1 MDGKH
6 TKMKKISIRSIF
18 IAPKDKLLV
27 QVDLSQAESWIVAYA
42 SGDQNMIHSLNHSDI
57 HTDSGAALFHSDNYC
72 THEWTKLPNETR
84 QCKKCKCEIEKTGRY
99 IGKRYNH
106 ASAYRM
112 KPPRA
117 AQVINKDSDKPPYVT
132 VTLSE
137 SKKYS
142 GLWHARYPNVS
153 KVWWPDIEYRLNRD
167 FRKLTTCYGRTR
179 QFFQKWGD
187 ELFKEA
193 TAFEPQ
199 STVADHFNGAIHPQ
213 LEIRGGL
220 LEIYNELIKPYNDR
234 RIINQSH
241 DSCIVEVPK
250 NEANE
255 VGLQMMTLL
264 RRPIVMNGV
273 EFTIPVD
280 GEIGERW
287 GELEPLKC

>member
-1 MDGKH
+1 
-6 TKMKKISIRSIF
+6 MKKISIRSIF
-18 IAPKDKLLV
+18 VAPKGKLLV

-57 HTDSGAALFHSDNYC
+57 HADTASSVVVDPENYC
-72 THEWTKLPNETR
+72 QHVWLKANDTHTCINCKLEVIKPA
-84 QCKKCKCEIEKTGRY
+84 RY
-99 IGKRYNH
+99 IGKRTNH
-106 ASAYRM
+106 ASGYRM
-112 KPPRA
+112 KAPRFV
-117 AQVINKDSDKPPYVT
+117 QVVNKDSDKPPYIT
-132 VTLSE
+132 ITLNQG
-137 SKKYS
+137 KLYQQR
-142 GLWHARYPNVS
+142 WHARYPNVS

-167 FRKLTTCYGRTR
+167 GRKLTTCYGRTR

-199 STVADHFNGAIHPQ
+199 STVADHFNGAIHP
-213 LEIRGGL
+213 LLGIKGGL
-220 LEIYNELIKPYNDR
+220 LEIYRQLIQPYPER
-234 RIINQSH
+234 CIINQSH

-250 NEANE
+250 GEARE
-255 VGLQMMTLL
+255 VGLEMQRLI

-287 GELEPLKC
+287 GELEPLKVA